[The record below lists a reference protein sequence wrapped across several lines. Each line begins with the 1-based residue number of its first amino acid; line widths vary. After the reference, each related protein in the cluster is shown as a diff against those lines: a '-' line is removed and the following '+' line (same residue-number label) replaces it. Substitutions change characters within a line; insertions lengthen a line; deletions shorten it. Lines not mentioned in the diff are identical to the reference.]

1 MVGACEYLV
10 MCGYFVYLFILDVFI
25 YFFIFYYYYFF
36 YVTNIYIEYLHN
48 YVW

>member
-25 YFFIFYYYYFF
+25 FIFLFFYLFF
-36 YVTNIYIEYLHN
+36 YVTNIYR
-48 YVW
+48 VFT

>member
-1 MVGACEYLV
+1 MVSACEYHM

-25 YFFIFYYYYFF
+25 YLFIYFF
-36 YVTNIYIEYLHN
+36 YFFILLIYIKYLHN